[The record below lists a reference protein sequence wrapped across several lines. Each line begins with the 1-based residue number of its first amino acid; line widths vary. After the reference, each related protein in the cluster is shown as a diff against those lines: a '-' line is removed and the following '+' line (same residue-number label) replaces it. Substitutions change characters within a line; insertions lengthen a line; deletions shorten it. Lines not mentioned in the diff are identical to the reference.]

1 MSLENTSTTSTCA
14 TPPTKKII
22 YFVRHA
28 EATHNVL
35 EHEAVER
42 VKAAGTSCKKLQ
54 DEARR
59 SVLHCPTLKDAP
71 LSKRGVAQSKSSWDK
86 LSELVEH
93 ENSPFAPP
101 QIVLVSPLRRAL
113 MTATTLFGNIDP
125 PPKFIAI
132 EALRE
137 KRTGMECDERHDPTI
152 LQHEFPHV
160 DFTNVQQ
167 GLPVVSKGEDNTR
180 VRARVKNYLEQ
191 HLPHVPHDFVA
202 IVSHKGWLR
211 ELRHTL
217 KGYENAGDLHV
228 DFDLNEWHQTLYGN
242 AELRVASFEWTS
254 STSNSNTTTTEG
266 GEEQETP
273 QLSCVIERSVDNVMS
288 DIVASSSGTTT
299 NNDTHQNPFVS
310 IWGEMV
316 SLWEKLVVPTSHETL
331 VPIQ

>member
-1 MSLENTSTTSTCA
+1 MSLDNTHNSSVSSTSRS
-14 TPPTKKII
+14 KKII

-93 ENSPFAPP
+93 ENSPFSPP

-113 MTATTLFGNIDP
+113 MTATTLFGNIQNP

-137 KRTGMECDERHDPTI
+137 KRTGMECDERNDPAI
-152 LQHEFPHV
+152 LEQEFPHV
-160 DFTNVQQ
+160 DFTNVKQ
-167 GLPVVSKGEDNTR
+167 GLPVVSKGEDNTQ
-180 VRARVKNYLEQ
+180 VRSRVKHYLEE
-191 HLPHVPHDFVA
+191 HLPLVPHDFVA

-217 KGYENAGDLHV
+217 KSYENAGDLHV

-242 AELRVASFEWTS
+242 AELRVASFEWT
-254 STSNSNTTTTEG
+254 TE
-266 GEEQETP
+266 TN
-273 QLSCVIERSVDNVMS
+273 QLSCVIERSVDNVMT
-288 DIVASSSGTTT
+288 DIVASTTT
-299 NNDTHQNPFVS
+299 EPNHPTSHKPTTNPFVFF
-310 IWGEMV
+310 WGEMV
-316 SLWEKLVVPTSHETL
+316 SFWEKVVPPPREKLV
-331 VPIQ
+331 PIH